1 MRASTTSLIC
11 CLAGASSVLGALP
24 LNLKQSPP
32 TTAIPT
38 RFIIELE
45 NTPDA
50 TGKRA
55 PGSLHARVYESLRQR
70 DIPFTVDKEFD
81 AKGLFVGAAVT
92 ISVRLCIFVIAAIPD
107 HTLSQNPNDMGTLA
121 RTPGVATIRPN
132 MVISRPK

>member
-1 MRASTTSLIC
+1 MRTSKTTLIC

-50 TGKRA
+50 SGKRA
-55 PGSLHARVYESLRQR
+55 SGSIHARIYESLRQR
-70 DIPFTVDKEFD
+70 DVPFTVDKEFD
-81 AKGLFVGAAVT
+81 AEGLFIGAAVT
-92 ISVRLCIFVIAAIPD
+92 LSVRFYIFMIAVIPD
-107 HTLSQNPNDMGTLA
+107 CTLSQNPNDMGTLA